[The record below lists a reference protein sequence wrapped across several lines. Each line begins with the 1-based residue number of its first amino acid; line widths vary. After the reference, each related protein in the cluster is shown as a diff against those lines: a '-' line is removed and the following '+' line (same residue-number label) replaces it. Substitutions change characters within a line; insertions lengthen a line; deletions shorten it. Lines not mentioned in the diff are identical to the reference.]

1 MIKSLEF
8 ELRGRAPLSYFD
20 IVVFIFSER
29 HTLVENVGKI
39 HEKILDLLPCLIDS
53 CLETLDLLRNDL
65 GLFHQCRSI
74 LFLLS
79 RLGDCRRDLVSF
91 PPQLIGF
98 CLKAPPLSI
107 ELQEEIHLVPHV
119 RHAPLP
125 QALLDYLRVLSY
137 ELDVQQ
143 DRFAPNN
150 LPVGKKTN
158 VPLGCAKTFQ
168 GRRRLPNSVLEL
180 HQHDVV
186 YFGVVNLIDNGYVMG
201 SIDVWKCRSCPQ
213 TFCED
218 KRFGMTDLAPEV
230 GLPKIEPG
238 SKWAALICT
247 RNTGSNWTLIQAKPG
262 NMIQHS
268 CTTDTKLELKVGS
281 DYSIEAGPASGIGQ
295 HRIILVENFVNA
307 PVDVITG
314 KKHLGTTNA
323 NQALGKPFSFTPPLS
338 AAIIQPSRYN
348 VLNLTSILFI
358 VSGVSLGLQA
368 SFSLANPTVLGVL
381 AILALAVIASAIL
394 LQRPKLWPATLGLVA
409 VATAF
414 AAQLWIQFTTV

>member
-79 RLGDCRRDLVSF
+79 RLGDCRRNLVSF
-91 PPQLIGF
+91 PPQLISF

-125 QALLDYLRVLSY
+125 QALLDYLGVLSY

-238 SKWAALICT
+238 SKWAA
-247 RNTGSNWTLIQAKPG
+247 
-262 NMIQHS
+262 
-268 CTTDTKLELKVGS
+268 
-281 DYSIEAGPASGIGQ
+281 
-295 HRIILVENFVNA
+295 
-307 PVDVITG
+307 
-314 KKHLGTTNA
+314 
-323 NQALGKPFSFTPPLS
+323 
-338 AAIIQPSRYN
+338 IIQPSRYN

-381 AILALAVIASAIL
+381 AILAVAVIASGIF

-414 AAQLWIQFTTV
+414 AAQLWIQFTTGLTASETALDILLVAAVVAGWLSWSRVRSLRAKQWHPLDMPAYG